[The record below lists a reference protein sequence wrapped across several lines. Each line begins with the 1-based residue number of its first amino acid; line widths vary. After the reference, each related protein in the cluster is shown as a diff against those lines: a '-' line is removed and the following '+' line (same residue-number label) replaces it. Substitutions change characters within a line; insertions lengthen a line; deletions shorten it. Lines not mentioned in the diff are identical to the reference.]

1 MFRSIKTKLTL
12 SICGIAIFF
21 SLTTGML
28 SYGILTNYL
37 ILTQQKNQDML
48 AEALCTSIEY
58 FRERCENIV
67 NEIGDDENFDDA
79 VAQWISSDNSRKLS
93 DYLNETADKEKFI
106 NNMFVIRPSYDYVG
120 TEELQDI
127 STYMVDR
134 ISTAE
139 RFEDSCVW
147 DSGYAANS
155 IILFRCFK
163 VKGYDK
169 NVYLFMQVDNE
180 NIQSYFNRF
189 RLQNNQRFSLKGTT
203 NGFEVTEQ
211 GFFYNYY
218 DNYDNL
224 LHTRIDIGDWYLRTW
239 TEATVASSI
248 SMELFSRL
256 AVVFCMILLCAFLLS
271 TIISCQVTKPI
282 KKMEEIVKQYSKGNF
297 DVKIHL
303 SGKDE
308 IAELGNVLNI
318 MATQI
323 RGLIKSITE
332 KERQS
337 KYLELQTLMYQ
348 INPHFLYNTLDS
360 INMLARKNND
370 LQVAAMVTNLSRLF
384 RLSLNHGMN
393 IISIKEEIAHII
405 YYLKIQKFRF
415 EEQLDWKVEVA
426 DEILE
431 CRIMAFIMQPIVENA
446 IYHGIKSKNEHGF
459 IMIKCAMKSGVLEII
474 IKDTGKGMDA
484 DTLEQLNRKMNDK
497 ICDRKER
504 SGYGIWN
511 VNQRIK
517 IFYGERYG
525 IKIESVLGYGTKVLI
540 TIPAE
545 LQNHEKY

>member
-12 SICGIAIFF
+12 SFCGIAVFF
-21 SLTTGML
+21 SLATGML
-28 SYGILTNYL
+28 SYGILTNYM
-37 ILTQQKNQDML
+37 IDTQQKNQDML

-58 FRERCENIV
+58 FRERCENAV
-67 NEIGDDENFDDA
+67 NGIEDDEDFDAA
-79 VAQWISSDNSRKLS
+79 VAEWISSDNSRKLS
-93 DYLNETADKEKFI
+93 DYLDETADKEEFI

-139 RFEDSCVW
+139 RFGDSCVW
-147 DSGYAANS
+147 DSGYATNS
-155 IILFRCFK
+155 IMLFRCFK

-169 NVYLFMQVDNE
+169 NIYLFMQVKNE
-180 NIQSYFNRF
+180 NIQAFFNRF
-189 RLQNNQRFSLKGTT
+189 RLQNSQRFSLKGIT

-218 DNYDNL
+218 DNYDKL

-256 AVVFCMILLCAFLLS
+256 AVVFGMILLCAFVLS
-271 TIISCQVTKPI
+271 TIISRQVTKPI

-308 IAELGNVLNI
+308 IAELGNVLNV

-323 RGLIKSITE
+323 IGLIKSVTE

-337 KYLELQTLMYQ
+337 KYLELQTLIYQ

-393 IISIKEEIAHII
+393 IISVKEEIAHVT

-431 CRIMAFIMQPIVENA
+431 YRIMKFIMQPIVENA

-459 IMIKCAMKSGVLEII
+459 ITIKCAMKGGDLEII
-474 IKDTGKGMDA
+474 IEDTGKGMDA

-497 ICDRKER
+497 IRDRKER
-504 SGYGIWN
+504 RGYGIWN

-525 IKIESVLGYGTKVLI
+525 IKIESVLGHGTKVVI

-545 LQNHEKY
+545 LRNIRRY